1 MARSLLSSRLV
12 YVALFALSTMS
23 ACIIPVAPDF
33 QDPPSAPNAPPYLS
47 NFQAN
52 SQPTNV
58 GEIVTIPGAGQVTFS
73 ANVTDID
80 GDPLY
85 YLWVLDYPP
94 FKGNG
99 VTKLGNQGTVPR
111 LDGQPI
117 TNMSLTQLVDCNF
130 VGRPS
135 EGAHQ
140 LELIVADRR
149 FSTASD
155 LTADNILDSLPEG
168 SDGFVVRASWTI
180 VASCS
185 ALASSASGGS

>member
-1 MARSLLSSRLV
+1 
-12 YVALFALSTMS
+12 MS
-23 ACIIPVAPDF
+23 ACIIPVAPNF

-58 GEIVTIPGAGQVTFS
+58 GEIVTIPGTGQVTFS

-80 GDPLY
+80 VGETLS

-94 FKGNG
+94 FKGNN
-99 VTKLGNQGTVPR
+99 VTKLGNQGSILPR

-117 TNMSLTQLVDCNF
+117 TNMPLTQLVECNF
-130 VGRPS
+130 IGRPS

-140 LELIVADRR
+140 LELIVADRE
-149 FSTASD
+149 FSKDPNLS
-155 LTADNILDSLPEG
+155 ADNILDSLPPG
-168 SDGFVVRASWTI
+168 SDGFVVRAPWTI

-185 ALASSASGGS
+185 AVASGGP